1 MNDDPIGAALRSL
14 PAETADA
21 EFTAAVLARLEA
33 ATTGADR
40 GGDRARPAWLAWAGA
55 ASAAAALA
63 VAAVV
68 LMRSP
73 AAGVPRSAAAGGR
86 APSAE
91 TTATVESPQP
101 PALDAASGAAGTAEA
116 ARLRHARTAL
126 ADLRRRHARF
136 ASELR
141 SLSALTGD
149 GRPVLYLGG
158 DEGLEVVLD
167 LDRPDLGAAPE
178 AGPRPAVDRRT
189 PRTLPPQPQS
199 P

>member
-1 MNDDPIGAALRSL
+1 MNDDPIGDALRSL
-14 PAETADA
+14 PAEAADA

-33 ATTGADR
+33 ASTGGDR
-40 GGDRARPAWLAWAGA
+40 GGDRPRPVWLMWAGA
-55 ASAAAALA
+55 ATAAAALA
-63 VAAVV
+63 MTALL

-73 AAGVPRSAAAGGR
+73 ATSAPRSAAAGVR
-86 APSAE
+86 SPAAA
-91 TTATVESPQP
+91 TTASLESPQP
-101 PALDAASGAAGTAEA
+101 PALDAAPGAAGTAEA

-126 ADLRRRHARF
+126 ADLRQRHARF

-167 LDRPDLGAAPE
+167 LDRPDLGAPPE
-178 AGPRPAVDRRT
+178 AGPRPAVDRRG
-189 PRTLPPQPQS
+189 PRMLPPQPQS